1 MDRSRLLALVAS
13 ALVVAA
19 LVAQGA
25 RAQRLLGANRRL
37 HAAEVTSLRAA
48 QLGARR
54 GPLLEA
60 NLAVLRDAQR
70 MDPAEVA
77 IPLARGSVLY
87 LLGRLEPAIAA
98 YREALRLEPRPEIY
112 LNLGRALR
120 AHGEVAEGEREMARA
135 ARLDPLLAAELGR

>member
-1 MDRSRLLALVAS
+1 MNNSRLMALAAS

-25 RAQRLLGANRRL
+25 RAQRLLGASRRL
-37 HAAEVTSLRAA
+37 HTVEVTSMRAA

-54 GPLLEA
+54 APILEA

-70 MDPAEVA
+70 MDPAEVG

-120 AHGEVAEGEREMARA
+120 AHGEVAEGEQALARA
-135 ARLDPLLAAELGR
+135 VRLDPRLGSELGR